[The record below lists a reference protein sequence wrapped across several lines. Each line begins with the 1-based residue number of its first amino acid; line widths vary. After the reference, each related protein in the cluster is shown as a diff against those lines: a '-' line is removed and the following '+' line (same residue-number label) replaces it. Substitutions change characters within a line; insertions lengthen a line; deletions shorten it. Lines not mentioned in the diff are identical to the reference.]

1 MIALRKIQT
10 VGSDGYLHVLIPR
23 AMGKRVE
30 IIILPVDEVESHQ
43 IEAVGEDDVRY
54 FDWDADS
61 PEEGRAHT
69 SATAAT
75 ITEWRD
81 NEEDEV
87 WK

>member
-1 MIALRKIQT
+1 MKALRKIQT
-10 VGSDGYLHVLIPR
+10 VGSDRYLHLLIPPS
-23 AMGKRVE
+23 MGKRVE

-43 IEAVGEDDVRY
+43 IEAVGEDDALY
-54 FDWDADS
+54 FEWDADS

-75 ITEWRD
+75 ITEWCD
-81 NEEDEV
+81 NKEDEV